1 MQPFEP
7 PPLLLLLMLPRQ
19 LWQGIEL
26 LSPRLEEPL
35 SVEEVQK
42 LPLHLPPHGER
53 AAQSSASFA
62 WAAAEWKRWQMYL
75 SPEVAFLA
83 GVVGERGVEAV
94 VTWADAAVLSSF
106 NYH

>member
-1 MQPFEP
+1 
-7 PPLLLLLMLPRQ
+7 
-19 LWQGIEL
+19 
-26 LSPRLEEPL
+26 
-35 SVEEVQK
+35 
-42 LPLHLPPHGER
+42 
-53 AAQSSASFA
+53 
-62 WAAAEWKRWQMYL
+62 MYL